1 MFKPQQWLMLHLVN
15 FYQLLYSMQMKN
27 IFAAAF
33 ILPPTIKSAVPGAD
47 AKGKLSIPLGSCA
60 TFLQRIG
67 DQKEKAWRVNSVLE
81 EKWNGFTQ
89 LGCWT

>member
-67 DQKEKAWRVNSVLE
+67 DQKEKAWR
-81 EKWNGFTQ
+81 G
-89 LGCWT
+89 